1 MPMAWRWPWQRN
13 SAIETGP
20 LYPAVR
26 DAMRDIQ
33 AYARSHGG
41 DIALL
46 GVDEAGDVK
55 IKFRGACVHC
65 PLSAVTLKAGV
76 EDRLREMVPGIG
88 RIIQV

>member
-1 MPMAWRWPWQRN
+1 
-13 SAIETGP
+13 
-20 LYPAVR
+20 
-26 DAMRDIQ
+26 MRDIQ

-55 IKFRGACVHC
+55 IKLRGTCVHC

-76 EDRLREMVPGIG
+76 EDRLRQSVPGVG
-88 RIIQV
+88 KIIQV